1 MLVYVGIGAED
12 VAPLPFPLPCF
23 LLLLLLLFNDFSST
37 SFDKLLDAWARLG

>member
-12 VAPLPFPLPCF
+12 VAPLPFPLTC
-23 LLLLLLLFNDFSST
+23 LLLLLLFNDFSST

>member
-12 VAPLPFPLPCF
+12 VAPLPFPLTC
-23 LLLLLLLFNDFSST
+23 LLLLFNDFSST